1 MRDLGH
7 FEGERLSRSHG
18 YLEPA
23 QQGESLLG
31 VLSGLAVLAFL
42 MAGNMWL
49 IGLFS

>member
-7 FEGERLSRSHG
+7 FEGERLARSHG

-23 QQGESLLG
+23 EQGESVAGLI
-31 VLSGLAVLAFL
+31 SGLVLLVFL
-42 MAGNMWL
+42 LAGNLWL